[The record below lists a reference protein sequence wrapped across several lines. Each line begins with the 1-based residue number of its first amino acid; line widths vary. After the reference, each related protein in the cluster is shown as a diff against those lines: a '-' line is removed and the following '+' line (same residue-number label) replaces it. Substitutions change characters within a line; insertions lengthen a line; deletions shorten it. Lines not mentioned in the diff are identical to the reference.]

1 MEMNVKEIT
10 QRLYAIGT
18 AILEKTGDK
27 PWIAPSVT
35 IRDDECCISLYC
47 TKGNDRYHIFHIS
60 RGETPEAA
68 LDDADATIAA
78 LPDPVTAKLH
88 NHMKRVADCIDKA
101 AADGIDDEY
110 VTPLRMTVKAI
121 SDNLLAPPVSA

>member
-1 MEMNVKEIT
+1 MNVKEIT

-27 PWIAPSVT
+27 PWISPSLS
-35 IRDDECCISLYC
+35 IRDDACTIALYM
-47 TKGNDRYHIFHIS
+47 TKGADRYHIFHCAK
-60 RGETPEAA
+60 GDTPEAA
-68 LDDADATIAA
+68 LSDADAAIAA
-78 LPDPVTAKLH
+78 LPDPKTVKLH
-88 NHMKRVADCIDKA
+88 NHMQRVADCIDKA

-121 SDNLLAPPVSA
+121 SDNLLAPPVPA